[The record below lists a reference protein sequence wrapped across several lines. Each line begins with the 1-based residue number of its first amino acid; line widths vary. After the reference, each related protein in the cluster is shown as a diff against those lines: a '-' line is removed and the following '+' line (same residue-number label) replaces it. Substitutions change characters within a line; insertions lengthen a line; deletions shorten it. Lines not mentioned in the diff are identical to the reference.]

1 MSHNTNTNA
10 STNAN
15 AKTNNPP
22 VDPAGPPSGG
32 TTNPSH
38 AGANTCQPVG
48 WNDPTAG
55 PYQCYGGMDWPN
67 LSHPHAPHAMPQYPP
82 PGYLTQYALNPYPPT
97 SGPNDAPHGPY
108 HPPPPIAG
116 PSRQPAIDPA
126 LLPLPEDDNDDF
138 PPAHKL
144 LPKIAKPAS
153 KVAGSRC
160 PAPSK
165 GKGKQKAD
173 TPATVSK
180 WKAAGHAD
188 NELAAKHVK
197 RGGRIAG
204 AVNYND
210 DDIDQLLDLLEDH
223 LPTGG
228 YGWNTVGAAYNEW
241 ANSCGRPE
249 RTVKSLEL
257 KYKQYVHATKPTGDA
272 ECPPYVEHS
281 HYIESLINSRAE
293 TSGSEDED
301 EDHETDK
308 EDADPPRKD
317 STNTQR
323 QRATKSKIKKDT
335 EERGPMARRP
345 PADKILQPRARNSSR
360 NDAQQLLSSISTA
373 LDPATQAARDED
385 RASRSLHTTQLLTMG
400 QQLRDAHATIESLCT
415 QLQQAERARYEAERQ
430 ADHIELMSLFRC
442 SNNNADRD
450 RHPYQAA
457 TRQFTQHELESPS
470 ASRRRREH
478 HLLRTPHRTSR
489 RSPHFSNRRDTP
501 RYTSPSHRVR
511 LETLYPDGGRHVT
524 WAGGSDDDDPTDPLT
539 TLYRNTSPAVRFTID
554 NTPTRAPRAPPSDEE
569 GLPRDDTNTD
579 A

>member
-22 VDPAGPPSGG
+22 VDPAGPPSG
-32 TTNPSH
+32 
-38 AGANTCQPVG
+38 
-48 WNDPTAG
+48 
-55 PYQCYGGMDWPN
+55 PYQRYGGMDWPN

-82 PGYLTQYALNPYPPT
+82 PGYLTQYAPNPYPPT

-126 LLPLPEDDNDDF
+126 LLPLPEDDDDDF

-153 KVAGSRC
+153 KVAGSRR

-180 WKAAGHAD
+180 RKAAGHAD
-188 NELAAKHVK
+188 NEPAAKRVK

-257 KYKQYVHATKPTGDA
+257 KYKQ
-272 ECPPYVEHS
+272 S
-281 HYIESLINSRAE
+281 
-293 TSGSEDED
+293 SGSEDED
-301 EDHETDK
+301 EDHESDK

-317 STNTQR
+317 STNTQW

-385 RASRSLHTTQLLTMG
+385 RASRSLHTTQLLT
-400 QQLRDAHATIESLCT
+400 TT
-415 QLQQAERARYEAERQ
+415 
-430 ADHIELMSLFRC
+430 
-442 SNNNADRD
+442 SN
-450 RHPYQAA
+450 
-457 TRQFTQHELESPS
+457 
-470 ASRRRREH
+470 
-478 HLLRTPHRTSR
+478 
-489 RSPHFSNRRDTP
+489 
-501 RYTSPSHRVR
+501 
-511 LETLYPDGGRHVT
+511 
-524 WAGGSDDDDPTDPLT
+524 
-539 TLYRNTSPAVRFTID
+539 
-554 NTPTRAPRAPPSDEE
+554 
-569 GLPRDDTNTD
+569 
-579 A
+579 

>member
-1 MSHNTNTNA
+1 MVKRFKSSIPLLTDLSIPLCEHVSQYQHQRQHQCQRQN
-10 STNAN
+10 
-15 AKTNNPP
+15 P

-32 TTNPSH
+32 TTNPSQ
-38 AGANTCQPVG
+38 AGANTRQPVG

-55 PYQCYGGMDWPN
+55 PYQRYGGMDWPN

-82 PGYLTQYALNPYPPT
+82 PGYLTQYAPVQPLL
-97 SGPNDAPHGPY
+97 PNDAPHGPY

-126 LLPLPEDDNDDF
+126 LLPLPEDDDDDF

-153 KVAGSRC
+153 KVAGSRR

-180 WKAAGHAD
+180 RKAAGHAD
-188 NELAAKHVK
+188 NEPAAKRVK

-257 KYKQYVHATKPTGDA
+257 KYKQ
-272 ECPPYVEHS
+272 
-281 HYIESLINSRAE
+281 SLINSKAE
-293 TSGSEDED
+293 TRDLDDSEIVDVVELSSGSEDED

-345 PADKILQPRARNSSR
+345 PADKILQP
-360 NDAQQLLSSISTA
+360 
-373 LDPATQAARDED
+373 
-385 RASRSLHTTQLLTMG
+385 H
-400 QQLRDAHATIESLCT
+400 
-415 QLQQAERARYEAERQ
+415 
-430 ADHIELMSLFRC
+430 
-442 SNNNADRD
+442 
-450 RHPYQAA
+450 
-457 TRQFTQHELESPS
+457 
-470 ASRRRREH
+470 
-478 HLLRTPHRTSR
+478 
-489 RSPHFSNRRDTP
+489 
-501 RYTSPSHRVR
+501 
-511 LETLYPDGGRHVT
+511 
-524 WAGGSDDDDPTDPLT
+524 PLT

>member
-1 MSHNTNTNA
+1 MVKRFKS

-15 AKTNNPP
+15 AKTNNSP

-32 TTNPSH
+32 TTNPSQ
-38 AGANTCQPVG
+38 AGANTRQPVG

-55 PYQCYGGMDWPN
+55 PYQRYGGMDWPN

-82 PGYLTQYALNPYPPT
+82 PGYLTQYAPVQPLPTHLWPERCPAWTIPP
-97 SGPNDAPHGPY
+97 SAPHCW
-108 HPPPPIAG
+108 PIS
-116 PSRQPAIDPA
+116 PTRA
-126 LLPLPEDDNDDF
+126 LLPLPEDDDDDF
-138 PPAHKL
+138 PPTHKL

-180 WKAAGHAD
+180 RKAAGHAD
-188 NELAAKHVK
+188 NEPAAKCVK

-257 KYKQYVHATKPTGDA
+257 KYKQYVRATKPTGDA
-272 ECPPYVEHS
+272 ECPPYVERS
-281 HYIESLINSRAE
+281 HYIESLINSKAE
-293 TSGSEDED
+293 TRDLDDSEIVDVVELSSGSEDED

-400 QQLRDAHATIESLCT
+400 QQLRDAHATIESLRT
-415 QLQQAERARYEAERQ
+415 QLQQAERARYEA
-430 ADHIELMSLFRC
+430 S
-442 SNNNADRD
+442 
-450 RHPYQAA
+450 
-457 TRQFTQHELESPS
+457 
-470 ASRRRREH
+470 
-478 HLLRTPHRTSR
+478 
-489 RSPHFSNRRDTP
+489 
-501 RYTSPSHRVR
+501 
-511 LETLYPDGGRHVT
+511 
-524 WAGGSDDDDPTDPLT
+524 GGSYRVDVPL
-539 TLYRNTSPAVRFTID
+539 SPQ
-554 NTPTRAPRAPPSDEE
+554 
-569 GLPRDDTNTD
+569 
-579 A
+579 

>member
-1 MSHNTNTNA
+1 MSHNTNHMQNQQ
-10 STNAN
+10 
-15 AKTNNPP
+15 
-22 VDPAGPPSGG
+22 PPSR
-32 TTNPSH
+32 PSWSPFWWNYQPQPGRRQH
-38 AGANTCQPVG
+38 PSTCRLESASSAR
-48 WNDPTAG
+48 DTG
-55 PYQCYGGMDWPN
+55 PYQRYGGMDWPN

-82 PGYLTQYALNPYPPT
+82 PGYLTQYAPNPYPPT

-126 LLPLPEDDNDDF
+126 LLPLPEDDDDDF

-153 KVAGSRC
+153 KVAGSRH

-180 WKAAGHAD
+180 RKAAGHAD
-188 NELAAKHVK
+188 NEPAAKRVK

-228 YGWNTVGAAYNEW
+228 YGWNTVGAAYN
-241 ANSCGRPE
+241 
-249 RTVKSLEL
+249 
-257 KYKQYVHATKPTGDA
+257 D
-272 ECPPYVEHS
+272 
-281 HYIESLINSRAE
+281 
-293 TSGSEDED
+293 SGSEDED

-335 EERGPMARRP
+335 EEP
-345 PADKILQPRARNSSR
+345 SC
-360 NDAQQLLSSISTA
+360 QQLLSSISTA

-400 QQLRDAHATIESLCT
+400 QQLRDAHATIESLRT

-430 ADHIELMSLFRC
+430 ADRIELMSLFRR
-442 SNNNADRD
+442 SNDNADRD

-457 TRQFTQHELESPS
+457 TRQFTRHELESPS

-478 HLLRTPHRTSR
+478 HLLRTPHRTSS